1 MRVLIVE
8 DDPRTSRSVRAL
20 LEDEKMAVDVADA
33 GEEGL
38 ARALRQNY
46 DVMLLDLGLPDTHGF
61 DVLKK
66 LRAAGS
72 DMPVM
77 VVSGTDDVRTKAQG
91 LWLGGDDYIVKPFRA
106 PELLARISAVVRRAR
121 GHAQA
126 LIQLGELTV
135 NLDSQWAERNG
146 ARIHLSSKEY
156 GVLEL
161 LALRRGQIVS
171 REALMG
177 HLYGVM
183 DTPNDKIIEVFVSKL
198 RKKLQ
203 DALDGCDLIE
213 TIWGR
218 GYMLTDPDGVQAAAV
233 PAAA

>member
-1 MRVLIVE
+1 
-8 DDPRTSRSVRAL
+8 
-20 LEDEKMAVDVADA
+20 MAVDVAAA
-33 GEEGL
+33 GQEGL
-38 ARALRQNY
+38 ARALRQHY

-106 PELLARISAVVRRAR
+106 PELLARISAVVRRSR
-121 GHAQA
+121 GHAQT
-126 LIQLGELTV
+126 LIQIGSLTV
-135 NLDSQWAERNG
+135 NLDSQWAEHNG
-146 ARIHLSSKEY
+146 GRIHLSSKEY

-161 LALRRGQIVS
+161 LALRRGQVVS

-203 DALDGCDLIE
+203 DTLDGYDMIE

-218 GYMLTDPDGVQAAAV
+218 GYMLCDPDGAGPAVV

>member
-8 DDPRTSRSVRAL
+8 DDPRTSSSVRTL
-20 LEDEKMAVDVADA
+20 LEDEKMAVDVAGA

-38 ARALRQNY
+38 ARALRQSY

-121 GHAQA
+121 GHAQS
-126 LIQLGELTV
+126 LIQVGELTV
-135 NLDSQWAERNG
+135 NLDSQWAEHNG
-146 ARIHLSSKEY
+146 GRIHLSSKEY
-156 GVLEL
+156 AVLEL
-161 LALRRGQIVS
+161 LALRRGQVVS
-171 REALMG
+171 REALMN
-177 HLYGVM
+177 HLYGMM

-218 GYMLTDPDGVQAAAV
+218 GYMLTDPDGARAVVV

>member
-1 MRVLIVE
+1 MRVLVVE
-8 DDPRTSRSVRAL
+8 DDPRTSNSVRAL
-20 LEDEKMAVDVADA
+20 LEGEKMAVDVAAA
-33 GEEGL
+33 GEDGL
-38 ARALRQNY
+38 IRALRQRY

-61 DVLKK
+61 DILRK
-66 LRAAGS
+66 LRAAGC

-77 VVSGTDDVRTKAQG
+77 LISGTSDGRTKAQG
-91 LWLGGDDYIVKPFRA
+91 LWLGGDDYIVKPYRA

-121 GHAQA
+121 GHAQT
-126 LIQLGELTV
+126 LIQIGDLTV

-146 ARIHLSSKEY
+146 CRIHLSSKEY

-161 LALRRGQIVS
+161 LALRRGQVVS
-171 REALMG
+171 REALMA

-183 DTPNDKIIEVFVSKL
+183 DAPNDKIIEVFVSKL

-203 DALDGCDLIE
+203 DVLDGPDLIE

-218 GYMLTDPDGVQAAAV
+218 GYMLCDPDGAVAAV